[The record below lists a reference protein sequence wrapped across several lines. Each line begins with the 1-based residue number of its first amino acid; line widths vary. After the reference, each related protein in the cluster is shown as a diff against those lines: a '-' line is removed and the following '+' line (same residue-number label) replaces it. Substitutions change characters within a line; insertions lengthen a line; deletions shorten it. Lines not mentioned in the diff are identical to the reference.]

1 MLTRRTDFIAELL
14 DDPMVQVVMQ
24 ADHVDRETLEG
35 ELRILACRLERD
47 KQILAPS
54 RTISCDSVLSISL
67 GTLPTVRLAVAMQA
81 VSAAVCGA
89 CC

>member
-24 ADHVDRETLEG
+24 ADQVDRETLEG
-35 ELRILACRLERD
+35 ELRVLACRLESAVRV
-47 KQILAPS
+47 ATPS
-54 RTISCDSVLSISL
+54 RLQGSREPILSVSV
-67 GTLPTVRLAVAMQA
+67 GTRPPAHLAVAIKA
-81 VSAAVCGA
+81 GPVACGA